1 MEQAQGSALL
11 RPMRPDSLL
20 RISGTPAPSPV
31 APVKAPLMHRPTF
44 APWPA
49 ASRRPAASALDAL
62 WEDVSWLDSEE
73 MPDPDEAD
81 EDGEDAVPTDQMPV
95 PAPVPLEPVL
105 TARSGGRTR
114 WVWVGALTALAA
126 MGCALWWLDGLLF

>member
-31 APVKAPLMHRPTF
+31 APAKAPLMHRPTF

-49 ASRRPAASALDAL
+49 ASRRPVASALDAL

-81 EDGEDAVPTDQMPV
+81 EDGEDAVPTERMAMPV
-95 PAPVPLEPVL
+95 AVPLDEPCCP
-105 TARSGGRTR
+105 RSHGRAG
-114 WVWVGALTALAA
+114 WLCLGAAVLAA
-126 MGCALWWLDGLLF
+126 AGWALWRLELLF